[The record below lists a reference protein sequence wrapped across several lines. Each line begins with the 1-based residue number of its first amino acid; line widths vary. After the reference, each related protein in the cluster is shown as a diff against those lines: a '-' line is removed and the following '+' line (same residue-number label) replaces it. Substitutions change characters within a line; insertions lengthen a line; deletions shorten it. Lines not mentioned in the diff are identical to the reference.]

1 MATQTTIRRTSAATL
16 NLIHQAKA
24 AGVAKDAL
32 KRFLTAGYIPQP
44 KQLLFH
50 AAARLADII
59 PFAIDIGYGGAR
71 GGAKTHTIF
80 AQVALDDCQRF
91 PGLKVLFLR
100 KVAKSANEAVEDL
113 RASVLKHTPHR
124 YKENKSTIIFPNG
137 SRIIIGHFQYEKD
150 IDNYL
155 GLEYDIIVIEEATQL
170 SQSKIDKI
178 KTCNRSAKPGFR
190 PRRYYST
197 NPGGVGH
204 TWFKRTFIEPYRS
217 GTETT
222 TKFIPATVKDNK
234 YLNPEYIRELE
245 ALTGW
250 LRKAWLDGD
259 WDVFA
264 GQFFTTFNYDLHT
277 VPPDDLPKEIP
288 DTWESWGSLDYG
300 FTHNTVAYAMAEY
313 DGEIFVLDE
322 HYGNKKGVPFHAE
335 RIKQMLA
342 RHGLSFDQLQNF
354 VAGTDVFAQR
364 GAASAETI
372 SDQYEREG
380 IKLSRANTDRIA
392 GAGRILELFGD
403 IEEGVEP
410 KIKISRRC
418 ALLIEQIPAMQHNPN
433 NPEDVLKVNMGEEGS
448 GGDDGYDAFRYGVA
462 SNRSI
467 GITI

>member
-1 MATQTTIRRTSAATL
+1 MKPATL
-16 NLIHQAKA
+16 SLIHQAKA
-24 AGVAKDAL
+24 AGIPKDAL

-50 AAARLADII
+50 AAARRADFM

-100 KVAKSANEAVEDL
+100 KVSKAANEAVEDL
-113 RASVLKHTPHR
+113 RARILPHTAHR
-124 YKENKSTIIFPNG
+124 YKEQKQTIIFPNG

-178 KTCNRSAKPGFR
+178 KTCNRSSKPGFR

-204 TWFKRTFIEPYRS
+204 TWFKRTFVEPYRA
-217 GTETT
+217 GTEKL
-222 TKFIPATVKDNK
+222 TKFIPATVRDNK
-234 YLNPEYIRELE
+234 YVNPEYIRELE

-250 LRKAWLDGD
+250 LRRAWLDGD

-264 GQFFTTFNYDLHT
+264 GQFFTNFNYDTHT
-277 VPPDDLPKEIP
+277 IDPGELPKEIP
-288 DTWESWGSLDYG
+288 DTWTAWGSLDYG
-300 FTHNTVAYAMAEY
+300 FTHNTVSHAFAEF
-313 DGEIFVLDE
+313 DGEIFVIDE

-335 RIKQMLA
+335 KIKQMFK
-342 RHGLSFDQLQNF
+342 RHGIEIYNLTNF

-364 GAASAETI
+364 GDSRGETI

-380 IKLSRANTDRIA
+380 VRLHRANTDRIS
-392 GAGRILELFGD
+392 GAAKLLELFGD
-403 IEEGVEP
+403 SEESVKP
-410 KIKISRRC
+410 KIKISRSC
-418 ALLIEQIPAMQHNPN
+418 GLLIEQIPAMQHNPN
-433 NPEDVLKVNMGEEGS
+433 NPEDVLKVDMGEDSS
-448 GGDDGYDAFRYGVA
+448 GGDDAYDSCRYGVMA
-462 SNRSI
+462 KTTV
-467 GITI
+467 GIYF